1 MPEKDKKSRR
11 KFLSLGL
18 LAGTG
23 LVTGTAKADVPT
35 ESGETVKMLTP
46 DGKLVEVDK
55 RLLKSAG
62 KRQKVSNKDI
72 LDWVDPAG
80 KA

>member
-1 MPEKDKKSRR
+1 M
-11 KFLSLGL
+11 
-18 LAGTG
+18 
-23 LVTGTAKADVPT
+23 TGTAKADVPT

-55 RLLKSAG
+55 RLLESAG